1 MPAQNSRTRGSKQTK
16 KKQKSNSSV
25 RLGSLLLLIIIGL
38 GASGALFLAFG
49 MMTTSVVVATEN
61 IRGNTQITSSMVT
74 TKNISKGALPNNYIS
89 GKYLGSVVGSY
100 TDVGI
105 TSGNV
110 FTTGNIATKKSRK
123 AAAITEGYTRM
134 KINPSNIPNGIQV
147 DDRIN
152 LLIQASLSEYGKAV
166 ITYQNILVTDV
177 RTGSSGEVSSLEI
190 EVTPTQAQQI
200 QYAAANGSL
209 SVTLL
214 PTGYEE
220 ENIDVTDESSI
231 SKFSSQNG
239 SSKSKGADNSG
250 YIIANDDDD
259 KGGDADNGESDNDD

>member
-1 MPAQNSRTRGSKQTK
+1 MSAQNSRTRGSKQTK

-166 ITYQNILVTDV
+166 IKIFWLQMFEQEVQGKFQALKLKLHRLRLSRFNMQLQTD
-177 RTGSSGEVSSLEI
+177 LF
-190 EVTPTQAQQI
+190 
-200 QYAAANGSL
+200 
-209 SVTLL
+209 LL
-214 PTGYEE
+214 LYFQL
-220 ENIDVTDESSI
+220 DMKKRI
-231 SKFSSQNG
+231 ST
-239 SSKSKGADNSG
+239 
-250 YIIANDDDD
+250 
-259 KGGDADNGESDNDD
+259 

>member
-1 MPAQNSRTRGSKQTK
+1 MPTQNSRTRGSKQTK

-61 IRGNTQITSSMVT
+61 IRGNTQITSSMV

-239 SSKSKGADNSG
+239 SSKSKGTDNSG

-259 KGGDADNGESDNDD
+259 KGSDTDSSESGNDD

>member
-1 MPAQNSRTRGSKQTK
+1 MPTQNSRTRGSKQTK

-239 SSKSKGADNSG
+239 SSKSKGTDNSG

-259 KGGDADNGESDNDD
+259 KGGDADNGENDNDD